1 MRLYDRECD
10 RLDQICNDVKVPWSC
25 VYLMDGTLWSGPLV
39 IPGFGPCYRCFRR
52 RYLTHANGADREI
65 GLMRAYMKNP
75 DWGPSGFLSPMVWM
89 AASILMTDAQVKTE
103 QAGKIRRFDF
113 FDGSVVDT
121 KVIAVHN
128 CVRCRPQ
135 LLMIGRTDLLST
147 FYPAFKRYGMI
158 PNNSA
163 LKAESIGQIFADDP
177 NITLP
182 RLPRILPEIQVIPQG
197 VSGLLFVG
205 TIEPQLIKEDQLER
219 HFLKSSKTKWQEDDG
234 GSGVELPFLSRKSL
248 VNVVSSI
255 QLWFA

>member
-1 MRLYDRECD
+1 MLILTEGPFGQAVADNLTQRINSNVYRLTDVMNNLEMLVKDVDFVAVALWRLYDRECD

-103 QAGKIRRFDF
+103 QAGKIRRIDF

-135 LLMIGRTDLLST
+135 ASDDRQNRFVEHLLPGI
-147 FYPAFKRYGMI
+147 
-158 PNNSA
+158 
-163 LKAESIGQIFADDP
+163 Q
-177 NITLP
+177 
-182 RLPRILPEIQVIPQG
+182 EIWHDTQQ
-197 VSGLLFVG
+197 
-205 TIEPQLIKEDQLER
+205 
-219 HFLKSSKTKWQEDDG
+219 
-234 GSGVELPFLSRKSL
+234 
-248 VNVVSSI
+248 
-255 QLWFA
+255 